1 MLMTVAL
8 SVEEYEQL
16 HKLAR
21 HRADM
26 DAETL
31 LRCLVGDLIGSVWTG
46 GSDER
51 MYAEQWFERRFGNE
65 WVARELAKD
74 RKAAK
79 RPAAQPVERKEP
91 QEDYFDKLVAKQ
103 KGGSK

>member
-21 HRADM
+21 RRADM

-31 LRCLVGDLIGSVWTG
+31 LRCLVGDLVHSSYTG

-51 MYAEQWFERRFGNE
+51 MYAHQWFDRRFGDE
-65 WVARELAKD
+65 WFAHELAKD

-79 RPAAQPVERKEP
+79 RPTKPAAPVD
-91 QEDYFDKLVAKQ
+91 DYFDKLVAKQ
-103 KGGSK
+103 KGGEA